1 MIPVAE
7 SRSASI
13 GIHSRRHF
21 SRIHQNLPGCS
32 SPRRHSG
39 IPNQVSPGCP
49 KQYPN
54 PPEISVTRSEMSAR
68 IQYAKEPLLEPAII
82 PQALVRLLNSNKCS
96 WF

>member
-54 PPEISVTRSEMSAR
+54 PPEISVTRSEMSGAQLDSR
-68 IQYAKEPLLEPAII
+68 PDLPLQKAD
-82 PQALVRLLNSNKCS
+82 Q
-96 WF
+96 